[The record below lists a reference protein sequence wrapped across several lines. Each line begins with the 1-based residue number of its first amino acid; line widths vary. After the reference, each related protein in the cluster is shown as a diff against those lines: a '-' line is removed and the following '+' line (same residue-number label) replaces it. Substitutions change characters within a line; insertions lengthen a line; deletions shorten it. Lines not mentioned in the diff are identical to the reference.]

1 MGVGVVSRRDC
12 MNVCVQWMHLG
23 STLVHVHVSVLALF
37 LG

>member
-12 MNVCVQWMHLG
+12 VYGPLIG
-23 STLVHVHVSVLALF
+23 SRLVHVHVSVFVLS